1 MNKTSIGIALVGLGF
16 ALLMSAIPVA
26 GQTREYYLVSQWVGD
41 YGQRFCK
48 YGNGTVL
55 NVGVRPCPQSI
66 KAWL

>member
-1 MNKTSIGIALVGLGF
+1 MSKTSIGVVLIGIGL
-16 ALLMSAIPVA
+16 ALLMSAIPA
-26 GQTREYYLVSQWVGD
+26 AAQTREYYLVAQWVGD

-55 NVGVRPCPQSI
+55 NVGVNTCPTSI